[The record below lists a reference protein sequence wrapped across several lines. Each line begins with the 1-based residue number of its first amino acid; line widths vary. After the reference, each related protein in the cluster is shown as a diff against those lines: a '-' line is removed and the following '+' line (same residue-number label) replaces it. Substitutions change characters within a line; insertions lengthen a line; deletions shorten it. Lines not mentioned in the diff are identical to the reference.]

1 MCVSFKVGF
10 RSDCSHITYF
20 YRGENS
26 SSERS
31 GGWKRVRKLAIE
43 DSPLSRS
50 FFSNRCIFAFIDRF
64 IFPVNEISYTRI
76 RILFELRRDRN
87 MDISSLRNEFRK
99 LISRIKYILSLK
111 IFYPIQALIYIFMS
125 RSCDTNSSE
134 KEKEKKNS
142 TKFKM

>member
-1 MCVSFKVGF
+1 MK
-10 RSDCSHITYF
+10 ILL
-20 YRGENS
+20 
-26 SSERS
+26 ERS

>member
-1 MCVSFKVGF
+1 
-10 RSDCSHITYF
+10 
-20 YRGENS
+20 
-26 SSERS
+26 
-31 GGWKRVRKLAIE
+31 
-43 DSPLSRS
+43 
-50 FFSNRCIFAFIDRF
+50 
-64 IFPVNEISYTRI
+64 
-76 RILFELRRDRN
+76 

>member
-1 MCVSFKVGF
+1 MK
-10 RSDCSHITYF
+10 ILL
-20 YRGENS
+20 
-26 SSERS
+26 ERS

-76 RILFELRRDRN
+76 RILFELRWDRN

-111 IFYPIQALIYIFMS
+111 IFYPIQALIYIYIHESKLRHEFEWKRKRKKKIQRNLKCSS
-125 RSCDTNSSE
+125 RIYNPNNE
-134 KEKEKKNS
+134 IILRFGKN
-142 TKFKM
+142 